1 MDLTPDLV
9 TIRNFALALLIG
21 ALMGVDREKHKAEEG
36 HISVGGLRTFILIAA
51 VGAMAAW
58 MSAQL
63 ATPSVFAAALVCIA
77 AGVFLGYH
85 AHARQYPQSLGLT
98 TEMAAL
104 AVFLLGGM
112 TMVGHAALAV
122 GLGIAGSAVLAY
134 KQPLHGLVSKLGRE
148 DIYAGLRL
156 LIATF
161 IVLPLLPN
169 EPIDPWQA
177 LNPYQLWL
185 LVILIAGL
193 SLIGYVATRW
203 LGARRGTA
211 ITALTGGLVSSTAVT
226 LTFARRSR
234 VEKGASDALAGG
246 MLLSWA
252 VMFGRVVIEVAIVY
266 APLLSRLWL
275 PFTAMAAA
283 TSAIAALLFLRGRP
297 HVPTLENGQSV
308 QLVNPFSLTAAARF
322 AAFFAIVLI
331 VIALVQRR
339 YASEGLLVV
348 AVLAGL
354 TDVDAITLSMA
365 EYGRASGAAELAAA
379 AIVVATLS
387 NTVVKAAMVLILAQS
402 ALRWRIGI
410 ATLLILAAGA
420 TPVLLNA

>member
-63 ATPSVFAAALVCIA
+63 ANPSVFAAALVCIA

-156 LIATF
+156 LIA
-161 IVLPLLPN
+161 
-169 EPIDPWQA
+169 
-177 LNPYQLWL
+177 
-185 LVILIAGL
+185 
-193 SLIGYVATRW
+193 
-203 LGARRGTA
+203 
-211 ITALTGGLVSSTAVT
+211 
-226 LTFARRSR
+226 
-234 VEKGASDALAGG
+234 
-246 MLLSWA
+246 
-252 VMFGRVVIEVAIVY
+252 
-266 APLLSRLWL
+266 
-275 PFTAMAAA
+275 
-283 TSAIAALLFLRGRP
+283 
-297 HVPTLENGQSV
+297 
-308 QLVNPFSLTAAARF
+308 
-322 AAFFAIVLI
+322 
-331 VIALVQRR
+331 
-339 YASEGLLVV
+339 
-348 AVLAGL
+348 
-354 TDVDAITLSMA
+354 
-365 EYGRASGAAELAAA
+365 
-379 AIVVATLS
+379 
-387 NTVVKAAMVLILAQS
+387 
-402 ALRWRIGI
+402 
-410 ATLLILAAGA
+410 
-420 TPVLLNA
+420 